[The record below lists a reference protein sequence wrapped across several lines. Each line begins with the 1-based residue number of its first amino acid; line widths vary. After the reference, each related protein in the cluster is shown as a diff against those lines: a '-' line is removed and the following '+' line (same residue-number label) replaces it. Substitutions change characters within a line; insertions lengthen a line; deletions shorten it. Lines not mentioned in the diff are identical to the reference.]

1 MPPEKKIVTLSVRM
15 PESLQLSIRALAEA
29 KGETESYLVRKVL
42 VAFVEEE
49 RRYHRALVD
58 IFTGTG
64 SESQLQQCV
73 TLYETLE

>member
-1 MPPEKKIVTLSVRM
+1 M
-15 PESLQLSIRALAEA
+15 
-29 KGETESYLVRKVL
+29 RKVL

-73 TLYETLE
+73 TLYDTLE